1 MMINIVDKEKCC
13 GCGACVQRCPKHCIS
28 MIEDEEGF
36 LYPQV
41 DLLSCIDCGLCEK
54 VCPVIHQNEPQ
65 KPILVLAA
73 KNCDNQ
79 KRLRSS
85 SGGVFVALAEQTIKH
100 GGIVFGARFDDEW
113 MVKHCAVNNVMD
125 LIPLMRSKYVQ
136 SYIGTS
142 YKEAE
147 IFLKQGIQVLFVG
160 TPCQIAGLKKY
171 LGKEY
176 DGLLTVDVVCHGVP
190 SPGIW
195 KHYLKG
201 FNPNRIVDINF
212 RAKQNDGYEWKQ
224 YSLVIKGENGSVISS
239 KWFREDIFLKGFLDN
254 LFLRPS
260 CSVCPAKAGRS
271 DSDLTL
277 ADFWGIEDIE
287 SGFGDKIGVSSVFI
301 HSEKGRLALKELGDI
316 QTKIV
321 TYEQA
326 VMWNEGYYRSAIFGK
341 QRIKFWKIFNETHD
355 LAGSVTKVMYVSPIK
370 VMCNHILDLISY
382 NIHRIGRLIKRI
394 QIK

>member
-1 MMINIVDKEKCC
+1 M
-13 GCGACVQRCPKHCIS
+13 
-28 MIEDEEGF
+28 
-36 LYPQV
+36 
-41 DLLSCIDCGLCEK
+41 
-54 VCPVIHQNEPQ
+54 
-65 KPILVLAA
+65 
-73 KNCDNQ
+73 
-79 KRLRSS
+79 
-85 SGGVFVALAEQTIKH
+85 
-100 GGIVFGARFDDEW
+100 
-113 MVKHCAVNNVMD
+113 
-125 LIPLMRSKYVQ
+125 
-136 SYIGTS
+136 
-142 YKEAE
+142 
-147 IFLKQGIQVLFVG
+147 
-160 TPCQIAGLKKY
+160 
-171 LGKEY
+171 
-176 DGLLTVDVVCHGVP
+176 
-190 SPGIW
+190 
-195 KHYLKG
+195 
-201 FNPNRIVDINF
+201 
-212 RAKQNDGYEWKQ
+212 
-224 YSLVIKGENGSVISS
+224 VIKGENGSVISS

-382 NIHRIGRLIKRI
+382 IFIG
-394 QIK
+394 